1 MQATP
6 QHLRQYEEEG
16 YTLIKGLI
24 PRDTVATVRTAM
36 ANILSGN
43 HSLKPGHFQLID
55 PANYKRPDGSPIPA
69 GIQRPARGDATF
81 ALMCDHPNL
90 QNAMSALLGGD
101 VQLFTEQAL
110 IKHGFINNEQ
120 GGRTFYHQDSYYW
133 KINPALG
140 CNCWI
145 PFDNVGK
152 DAIALSIM
160 PRSQKGWTITP
171 HDHYY
176 DDPVYTDSQGKPYQ
190 RWRIPLD
197 QIDYSKEVLVPMEPG
212 DALFFSNYTW
222 HRSEPNRTGKDLMAY
237 AIAYQ
242 LTPAAAEK
250 KLATSKVG

>member
-1 MQATP
+1 MKAT
-6 QHLRQYEEEG
+6 QEHVRQYQEEG
-16 YTLIKGLI
+16 YTFIKGLI
-24 PRDTVATVRTAM
+24 PKDVVAKVRAAM
-36 ANILSGN
+36 ADVISG
-43 HSLKPGHFQLID
+43 KQEMAPGHFQLIN
-55 PANYKRPDGSPIPA
+55 PAIHKYPNGKPIP
-69 GIQRPARGDATF
+69 GGVQRPAKADPTF
-81 ALMCDHPNL
+81 SLMCDHQNL
-90 QNAMSALLGGD
+90 IDAMSTLLGGD

-110 IKHGFINNEQ
+110 CKHGFINNEQ

-133 KINPALG
+133 KINPSLG

-160 PRSQKGWTITP
+160 PGSQKGWTL
-171 HDHYY
+171 HRHEDYY
-176 DDPVYTDSQGKPYQ
+176 DEPSFTDSSGKAFK

-197 QIDYSKEVLVPMEPG
+197 QVDYTNEVLVPMEPG
-212 DALFFSNYTW
+212 DGLFFSNYTW
-222 HRSEPNRTGKDLMAY
+222 HRSEPNRTGKNLMAY